1 MAANND
7 IQFYILKCI
16 TNLHVGSGDSGFSI
30 VDKQVERDELTSY
43 PMIYSSSLKGALR
56 EYFTRGKLEQIT
68 NIFGGEGKTEKAGKV
83 KFLDAHLLALPMRAS
98 KGQATSYMVTTK
110 QMLEHFISFLRLS
123 GHTEDIEKIDASS
136 ISPESQVLFSDEN
149 GNIEVEG
156 IKLKVKTFQCQNL
169 QNLQNLLKKVG
180 ITSLILLSDKDFKEC
195 CLPVR
200 ARNNLNKKT
209 RNLWYEEHVPYNSIF
224 YTMMMETG
232 ETNSK
237 EALTQLS
244 EKIHNQKIQVGANA
258 TVGFGIVE
266 FKKWG

>member
-1 MAANND
+1 M
-7 IQFYILKCI
+7 
-16 TNLHVGSGDSGFSI
+16 
-30 VDKQVERDELTSY
+30 
-43 PMIYSSSLKGALR
+43 
-56 EYFTRGKLEQIT
+56 
-68 NIFGGEGKTEKAGKV
+68 
-83 KFLDAHLLALPMRAS
+83 
-98 KGQATSYMVTTK
+98 
-110 QMLEHFISFLRLS
+110 
-123 GHTEDIEKIDASS
+123 
-136 ISPESQVLFSDEN
+136 
-149 GNIEVEG
+149 EG
-156 IKLKVKTFQCQNL
+156 IKLDNQTFQCENL
-169 QNLQNLLKKVG
+169 KDLLKKVG

-195 CLPVR
+195 SLPVR
-200 ARNNLNKKT
+200 ARNNLNKKA